1 LDVLYRKFFLC
12 NRISVRL
19 CGTAASA
26 CISHFGNGIEC
37 FLPPKY
43 AVRSLGT
50 EADDVVSQLDKG
62 SLKAVAWE
70 NRNACAVEE
79 AGFQGCKVGAF
90 PEP

>member
-1 LDVLYRKFFLC
+1 M
-12 NRISVRL
+12 
-19 CGTAASA
+19 
-26 CISHFGNGIEC
+26 
-37 FLPPKY
+37 
-43 AVRSLGT
+43 RSLGT